1 MFGCDTLLASDT
13 IARACR
19 GWGCAIQ
26 RMRDCTRWMALGA
39 GALCASAALAQANFP
54 AKPLRL
60 LIGFV
65 PGGFTDIAGRMVAQ
79 GLTEAF
85 GQQVIAENRP
95 GANGGFAAE
104 LTARAAPDGYTFYMA
119 SSGHTTNPMLQA
131 RMHYD
136 PIRDFTPI
144 SQFADIPNVLV
155 VHPAVPVNS
164 VKQLVALIKSKPGYL
179 TLATTGVGAPGHLS
193 GELMQ
198 MMTGTKL
205 IHVPYKGSGAVIV
218 DLLGG
223 HVDISFPSTASVL
236 PHVQQGRLRA
246 LGVTSVR
253 RSPAY
258 PDVPTIAE
266 AGLTGFEVQGW
277 YGVLG
282 PARMPKEI
290 VTRLSTEII
299 KLAKHP
305 DIRAR
310 LLKLGAEPAGSTHE
324 EFTMLISNDQAK
336 WAKVIAA
343 ANLKKQ

>member
-1 MFGCDTLLASDT
+1 MLPHPILT
-13 IARACR
+13 IASRVALS
-19 GWGCAIQ
+19 I
-26 RMRDCTRWMALGA
+26 ALGIA
-39 GALCASAALAQANFP
+39 TGATSSAIAQTTFP

-65 PGGFTDIAGRMVAQ
+65 PGGFTDISGRMVAQ
-79 GLTEAF
+79 GLTEAL

-95 GANGGFAAE
+95 GANGGLAAE
-104 LTARAAPDGYTFYMA
+104 QTARAAPDGYTFYMA

-136 PIRDFTPI
+136 PIKDFTPL

-155 VHPAVPVNS
+155 VHPSVPVQNL
-164 VKQLVALIKSKPGYL
+164 KQLVALLKSKPGYL
-179 TLATTGVGAPGHLS
+179 TLGTTGVGAPGHLC

-198 MMTGTKL
+198 MMTGAKL
-205 IHVPYKGSGAVIV
+205 IHVPYKGSGAVII

-223 HVDISFPSTASVL
+223 HVDISFPSTASAL
-236 PHVQQGRLRA
+236 PYVQQGRLRA
-246 LGVTSVR
+246 LSVTSSR

-258 PDVPTIAE
+258 PDVPTMVE
-266 AGLTGFEVQGW
+266 AGLPGFEVQGW

-282 PARMPKEI
+282 PARMPKDI
-290 VTRLSTEII
+290 TARLSNEII
-299 KLAKHP
+299 KLAKSP

-310 LLKLGAEPAGSTHE
+310 LTKLGAEAVGSTHE
-324 EFTMLISNDQAK
+324 EFTALIATDHAK

>member
-1 MFGCDTLLASDT
+1 MPLKIIRMIACCLTLGFAVST
-13 IARACR
+13 SS
-19 GWGCAIQ
+19 
-26 RMRDCTRWMALGA
+26 GA
-39 GALCASAALAQANFP
+39 FAQTNFP
-54 AKPLRL
+54 VKPLRL

-65 PGGFTDIAGRMVAQ
+65 PGGFTDISGRMVAQ
-79 GLTEAF
+79 GLTEAL
-85 GQQVIAENRP
+85 GQQVVAENRP
-95 GANGGFAAE
+95 GANGGLAAE
-104 LTARAAPDGYTFYMA
+104 QTARAAPDGYTFYMA

-136 PIRDFTPI
+136 PIKDFTPI

-155 VHPAVPVNS
+155 VHPSVPAHS
-164 VKQLVALIKSKPGYL
+164 LKQLVALLKSKPGYL
-179 TLATTGVGAPGHLS
+179 TLGTTGVGAPGHLC

-205 IHVPYKGSGAVIV
+205 IHVPYKGSGAVVI

-223 HVDISFPSTASVL
+223 HVDISFPTTASAFQY
-236 PHVQQGRLRA
+236 VQQGRLRA
-246 LGVTSVR
+246 LGITSAK

-266 AGLTGFEVQGW
+266 SGLAGFEVQGW

-282 PARMPKEI
+282 PARMPKD
-290 VTRLSTEII
+290 VATRLSNEII
-299 KLAKHP
+299 KLAKNP

-310 LLKLGAEPAGSTHE
+310 LLKLGAEPVGSTHE
-324 EFTMLISNDQAK
+324 EFAALIASDHAK
-336 WAKVIAA
+336 WAKVITA